1 MPTLVSTTM
10 PGLATLVWGSVQ
22 VSTLTSMLES
32 ILGSMG
38 LVHHLE
44 ITVKGD
50 GSANQDNSV
59 QMCPDKSATMF
70 QQLSVNKFKIKSAL
84 KCQEQFVMKLRT
96 TLRPN
101 VSWFTK
107 KVPVRVSRKVPK
119 TVCGNEGGAGGSF
132 GGNGGVGGS
141 FGGNGAVG
149 GSFGGN
155 GGVGGNAGAGL
166 GANFGVNAGFDFGL
180 NAGVKAGANGGAG
193 ARSAA
198 GAAGLSGEDVDNVE
212 YFQD

>member
-1 MPTLVSTTM
+1 MPRTVCDEAQNNVETKC
-10 PGLATLVWGSVQ
+10 
-22 VSTLTSMLES
+22 E
-32 ILGSMG
+32 
-38 LVHHLE
+38 LVH
-44 ITVKGD
+44 
-50 GSANQDNSV
+50 
-59 QMCPDKSATMF
+59 
-70 QQLSVNKFKIKSAL
+70 
-84 KCQEQFVMKLRT
+84 
-96 TLRPN
+96 
-101 VSWFTK
+101 K

-132 GGNGGVGGS
+132 GGNGG
-141 FGGNGAVG
+141 VG

-212 YFQD
+212 YFQDSRLN